1 MRLGVRVG
9 DERRDGARVA
19 RVDADV
25 GRVVVRE
32 EEPGLVD
39 ADAGAREERAGALG
53 DDGAERAHRGVAV
66 RAVEE
71 AHGGVEELREDE
83 VGLGGTH
90 RDEVGRGQGGGGEE
104 EGETHLGVGERG
116 RAWMVGVVCEERRDG
131 MF

>member
-1 MRLGVRVG
+1 M
-9 DERRDGARVA
+9 A

-25 GRVVVRE
+25 GGVVVGE

-39 ADAGAREERAGALG
+39 ADAGAREEQAGALR
-53 DDGAERAHRGVAV
+53 DDGAERAHRGVAA

-90 RDEVGRGQGGGGEE
+90 RGGQGGK
-104 EGETHLGVGERG
+104 
-116 RAWMVGVVCEERRDG
+116 
-131 MF
+131 